1 MAVQDRGPDGG
12 RISKDHP
19 LEKAVVAQ
27 PRDPELEDASRAGHH
42 LPRPVSLPAMALHG
56 GAPGSAKAKA
66 SPAVDLSSTSSS
78 AASSTIGDDSD
89 AEAAAAP
96 AEGSS
101 RVDSVAVVPAAGSA
115 SPPDIRTE
123 PDADAAGARE
133 PPLDLPSPFATLAA
147 VPVVSSGSLPSIRTG
162 APDGFSAV
170 SSVAS
175 VQELPSPADEDGPA
189 AASPAASDAEP
200 AGPITPPHSPPRAVA
215 MPGQDDD
222 AIGQQASAASASA
235 SAVRFQS
242 DTSSEAGSLGDG
254 DSGAGSS
261 SSCLNGSSSGGVS
274 GSEHHVAVTASEA
287 ALLAATGLASQ
298 PDSASTAGVSPF
310 AQVAANDTPV
320 DQDPEDTDGSD
331 DEAEEQAPKPKS
343 VEQISMVIHNCRVL
357 GPLVSHSLAAAGG
370 AQLEDVIQELLPP
383 DSKDDAA
390 VRIDIPHVLLQLPL
404 AQPPQHPAAHPVDE
418 TPHQL
423 QDYACR
429 AGGPWTPAPPGDD
442 AGGPTCSAAT
452 VALYIANDSTAAAL
466 APGGS
471 IARRLP
477 VLLLP
482 SLTVQ
487 RTQSPDPA
495 PDGDSQVKLLCKL
508 SLNTRFTFALF
519 SFDSAADE
527 PGPSMGQKVLPCSA
541 GTSMPSCHGVFLIYN
556 VVAIAGPVTAARGD
570 RV

>member
-27 PRDPELEDASRAGHH
+27 PRDPDLEDASRAGHH

-56 GAPGSAKAKA
+56 GAPGSAKTKA
-66 SPAVDLSSTSSS
+66 SSALNLSSTSSS

-96 AEGSS
+96 VEGSLK
-101 RVDSVAVVPAAGSA
+101 AETAAAVPAAGSA
-115 SPPDIRTE
+115 SPADIRTE
-123 PDADAAGARE
+123 PDADAAATPE
-133 PPLDLPSPFATLAA
+133 PPLDLPSPFAPLAA

-162 APDGFSAV
+162 APDDFSAV

-175 VQELPSPADEDGPA
+175 VQELPSPADDDASA

-215 MPGQDDD
+215 LPGQDND
-222 AIGQQASAASASA
+222 AIGRKPSAASASA
-235 SAVRFQS
+235 SGVRFRS
-242 DTSSEAGSLGDG
+242 DTSSKAGSLGDG
-254 DSGAGSS
+254 DSDAGSS
-261 SSCLNGSSSGGVS
+261 SSGLDGSSSSAGS
-274 GSEHHVAVTASEA
+274 SSEHIVAVTASEA
-287 ALLAATGLASQ
+287 ALLAAAGLASQ
-298 PDSASTAGVSPF
+298 PDSASTTGVSPF
-310 AQVAANDTPV
+310 AQVAANDISV
-320 DQDPEDTDGSD
+320 DQDPEDTEQAGGSN
-331 DEAEEQAPKPKS
+331 DEAEEQPSKPKS

-370 AQLEDVIQELLPP
+370 AQLEDVIQQLLPP

-418 TPHQL
+418 APHQL

-429 AGGPWTPAPPGDD
+429 AGGPWAPAPPGDD

-452 VALYIANDSTAAAL
+452 VAFYIANDSSAAAL

-495 PDGDSQVKLLCKL
+495 PDGDSQVKLLRKL
-508 SLNTRFTFALF
+508 SLNTRSTLALF
-519 SFDSAADE
+519 SLNSTR
-527 PGPSMGQKVLPCSA
+527 C
-541 GTSMPSCHGVFLIYN
+541 
-556 VVAIAGPVTAARGD
+556 
-570 RV
+570 